1 MALELYRQKRN
12 FRTTPEPRGARLRSN
27 REDLGFVIQKHRAS
41 HLHYDFRLELD
52 GVLLSWAV
60 PKGPSLDPAQKR
72 LAMHVEDHPVEYGKF
87 EGVIPPG
94 QYGSGTVMLWDR
106 GRWIPE
112 DDDPRAA
119 YRAGTLKFSLDGEKL
134 HGSWALVRTRGKDGD
149 DRRWLLIKHRDE
161 FAEPGS
167 GSALVDEEDRSVAT
181 GRGLDEIA
189 AAKDAEWSG
198 RKSVNANLRAGA
210 LKRASRTPDP
220 SKLDGARKSKL
231 PAMIGAQ
238 LCTLVKQVPAGDEW
252 LHEIKYDG
260 YRMLTRL
267 ENGRA
272 SIYSRNRKEW
282 TEDLGPAARAAE
294 GLPVKQ
300 AWLDGEVV
308 VLLPDGRSSFQ
319 ALQQAIGTE
328 NQQLTYFVFD
338 LLYLDG
344 WDLRACP
351 LIERKALLQRL
362 LVGHKGVIRYGDH
375 HEGDGER
382 FFAAACTGRLEGIV
396 CKQRDGAY
404 HSTRGSGWVKVKC
417 SLRQELV
424 IGGWTD
430 PGGARTGFGALLLGA
445 YDAHGKLGYA
455 GKVGT
460 GFNAASLKDIHAR
473 LRKLARDTPAFAN
486 PPRGADARGAHWVEP
501 KLVGEIEFTE
511 WTREGTARHPS
522 FKGLRL
528 DKPAKDVRIERPAEA
543 LELPEPIGKSARW
556 KKREVVAT
564 PDPDT
569 PARVDI
575 SNPDKVLYPE
585 AGITKQ
591 EIADYYRAIGEW
603 MLPHLA
609 GRPLTL
615 LRCPSGRAAKCFYQK
630 HVKPGTPDI
639 LTRVPVPEGDG
650 KSVYMAADSVEAIV
664 ALLQMGV
671 LEIHPWGSRVP
682 KLGCPDRITF
692 DFDPDE
698 GLGWKEVADAAK
710 TMRDALG
717 KLGLESFLKTT
728 GGKGLHVVVPIAPK
742 LPWEIVKPF
751 TKAIAE
757 SFATT
762 WPDRFTAKLA
772 KAARGK
778 RIFIDYLRNGEG
790 ATAVAPYSVRA
801 KPNASVAV
809 PIAWSE
815 LRNDVRFDHFNL
827 RNVPARL
834 KRLKSDPWED
844 FLSTRQSI
852 TKAMLKSVG
861 LSA

>member
-12 FRTTPEPRGARLRSN
+12 FRNTPEPRGKVRRSDGHDLR
-27 REDLGFVIQKHRAS
+27 FVIQKHRAS

-60 PKGPSLDPAQKR
+60 PKGPSLDPREKR
-72 LAMHVEDHPVEYGKF
+72 LAMHVEDHPIEYGSF

-119 YRAGTLKFSLDGEKL
+119 YRKGTMKFSLEGEKL
-134 HGSWALVRTRGKDGD
+134 RGSWALVRTRWKGRDE
-149 DRRWLLIKHRDE
+149 RSWLLIKHDDE
-161 FAEPGS
+161 FAQAGS
-167 GSALVDEEDRSVAT
+167 GSAIVDDEDRSVAS
-181 GRGLDEIA
+181 GRDLDEIA
-189 AAKDAEWSG
+189 AAKDAQWSG
-198 RKSVNANLRAGA
+198 RKSVAANVRSGA
-210 LKRASRTPDP
+210 LKRKKASLDP
-220 SKLDGARKSKL
+220 AQLDGAHRAKM

-260 YRMLTRL
+260 YRMLARL

-282 TEDLGPAARAAE
+282 TEDLGPVARAVAS
-294 GLPVKQ
+294 LPAKQ

-319 ALQQAIGTE
+319 ALQLAIGSDG
-328 NQQLTYFVFD
+328 QQLTYFVFD

-344 WDLRACP
+344 YDLRACP
-351 LIERKALLQRL
+351 LVARKALLKQL
-362 LVGHKGVIRYGDH
+362 LAGRKSVLRYGDH
-375 HEGDGER
+375 HDGEGER
-382 FFAAACTGRLEGIV
+382 FFAAACKGRLEGIV

-417 SLRQELV
+417 SLRQEMV

-445 YDAHGKLGYA
+445 YEQGKLVYA

-460 GFNAASLKDIHAR
+460 GFDQKSLKDIHAK

-528 DKPAKDVRIERPAEA
+528 DKLAKDVHIERPADDP
-543 LELPEPIGKSARW
+543 LPEPMGKSARW
-556 KKREVVAT
+556 KKRAVVAPERT
-564 PDPDT
+564 ERRIELT
-569 PARVDI
+569 
-575 SNPDKVLYPE
+575 NPDKVLYPE
-585 AGITKQ
+585 AGITKSD
-591 EIADYYRAIGEW
+591 IAEYYRAIGDR
-603 MLPHLA
+603 MLPHLE

-615 LRCPSGRAAKCFYQK
+615 VRCPNGYAAKCFYQK
-630 HVKPGTPDI
+630 HVKDGTPEI
-639 LTRVPVPEGDG
+639 LTRVKVPEGDG
-650 KSVYMAADSVEAIV
+650 TGIYMSADSVEAIV

-682 KLGCPDRITF
+682 KLGCPDRIVF

-698 GLGWKEVADAAK
+698 GLGWKEVVDAAK
-710 TMRDALG
+710 TMRDALEQ
-717 KLGLESFLKTT
+717 LGLASFLKTT

-742 LPWEIVKPF
+742 LPWPTVKAF
-751 TKAIAE
+751 TKAVAE
-757 SFATT
+757 SFAAT

-772 KAARGK
+772 KASRGN
-778 RIFIDYLRNGEG
+778 RIFIDYLRNAEG
-790 ATAVAPYSVRA
+790 ATAIAPYSVRA
-801 KPNASVAV
+801 KKNAPVSM
-809 PIAWSE
+809 PIDWRE
-815 LRNDVRFDHFNL
+815 LRTDVRFDHFNL
-827 RNVPARL
+827 RNAPARL
-834 KRLKSDPWED
+834 TKQKVDPWKD
-844 FLSTRQSI
+844 FLATRQSL

-861 LSA
+861 VAS